1 MKLVDMVVTQY
12 LDVLKSDAPAPGGG
26 SVSALAG
33 AQGTGLAMMVADLT
47 LGKAKYADFQEICE
61 EVKAK
66 GPAIYQELVDGVD
79 KDTEAFN
86 LVSAAFK
93 MPKDT
98 DEEKAARRKA
108 IADGT
113 LVATE
118 IPFRNM
124 QLGFEAL
131 KLAEKLVNHSNPNCA
146 SDLGVGILNLR
157 DCVYGTWLNVKINLG
172 SIRDQDFASDL
183 RRACLEL
190 QEHAVMEEKRILDLA
205 PELK

>member
-33 AQGTGLAMMVADLT
+33 AQGTGLIMMVTDLT
-47 LGKAKYADFQEICE
+47 LGKAKYADFQSICE
-61 EVKAK
+61 EVREK
-66 GPAIYQELVDGVD
+66 GMPIYQELVEGVD

-86 LVSAAFK
+86 LVSAGFK

-98 DEEKAARRKA
+98 EEQKAARRKA

-113 LVATE
+113 LAATE

-124 QLGFEAL
+124 QLGYEGL
-131 KLAEKLVNHSNPNCA
+131 LLAEKLVGHSNPNCA

-157 DCVYGTWLNVKINLG
+157 DCVYGTWLNVKINLPG
-172 SIRDQDFASDL
+172 VKD
-183 RRACLEL
+183 
-190 QEHAVMEEKRILDLA
+190 EEKAKYFTEEGQRMYEEAGKIAERCFAEVEASL
-205 PELK
+205 